1 MSRPTSEAEY
11 LARLVPPSVAG
22 LGRRSVLGGGLGLS
36 AAALLAAC
44 GGGSSPSSSGTG
56 GGGSA
61 SAGGTVTFGSN
72 ASDDVPKKTL
82 QTLLTAADQKLGTTT
97 KVNTVD
103 HNTFQEQIN
112 NYLQGKPD
120 DVFTWFAG
128 YRMRFFAAQGLAGD
142 VTDVWSNLQ
151 GFTDAFK
158 TASTGDD
165 GKQYFVPASYY
176 PWAVFYRKS
185 VWSKYGYQVPKT
197 LDDMKTLATK
207 MKSDGLIP
215 IAFADK
221 DGWPAMG
228 TFDVLN
234 LRING
239 YQYHVDLMAHKKP
252 WTDPGV
258 TKVFQTW
265 AELLPVHQDGSLGRT
280 WQEAAQALQQKKAG
294 MYLLGLFVTQQFP
307 KADLADVD
315 FFTFPEVD
323 SNIGADALD
332 APIDGYMLS
341 KKPTNEAGAKAL
353 LGYLGSPDAGTLYAK
368 TDPTTLI
375 ANSKA
380 DLSSYT
386 ALQKK
391 AADLVGSAKNV
402 SQFLDR
408 DTRPDFASTVMI
420 PALQGFIK
428 NPSDINGLQTSLENQ
443 AKSIFV

>member
-1 MSRPTSEAEY
+1 V
-11 LARLVPPSVAG
+11 LA
-22 LGRRSVLGGGLGLS
+22 GGLGVG
-36 AAALLAAC
+36 AAFGGSALLAAC
-44 GGGSSPSSSGTG
+44 GGSDSSSSTSS

-61 SAGGTVTFGSN
+61 KAGGTVTFGSN
-72 ASDDVPKKTL
+72 ASDAVPKKSIETIL
-82 QTLLTAADQKLGTTT
+82 SQGDKTLGTQT

-128 YRMRFFAAQGLAGD
+128 YRMKFFAAQGLAGD
-142 VTDVWSNLQ
+142 VTDVWGNLQ

-165 GKQYFVPASYY
+165 GKQYFVPGTYY

-197 LDDMKTLATK
+197 LDEMKTLATQ
-207 MKSDGLIP
+207 MKKDGLIP

-258 TKVFQTW
+258 KKVFDTW
-265 AELLPVHQDGSLGRT
+265 AGLLPAHQEGSLGRT
-280 WQEAAQALQQKKAG
+280 WQESAQALQQKKAG

-307 KADLADVD
+307 KEDLDDVD
-315 FFTFPEVD
+315 FFTFPEID
-323 SNIGADALD
+323 SNVGADALD

-341 KKPTNEAGAKAL
+341 KKPSNEGGAKAL
-353 LGYLGSPDAGTLYAK
+353 LGYLGSAEAGTLYAK

-391 AADLVGSAKNV
+391 AAELVGSAKNV

-408 DTRPDFASTVMI
+408 DTRPDFASTVVI

-428 NPSDINGLQTSLENQ
+428 NPSDIDGLQNSLENQ